1 MRMVEIVTN
10 RMHPVPGSTPRRP
23 QAHRVAR
30 EAWGAG
36 FGVELDLS
44 RQVLW
49 LSLPPQRAGESD
61 DEPLAPRAERAASGF
76 TSTAALF
83 VKARL
88 FDEGLYA
95 AVELAAQQGVGTFPG
110 KANLLASLVAEAPQ
124 IAAAASLGGL
134 SVAVD
139 SDARRVRDAFLA
151 RSLAAKPLGFHAWSD
166 ALRRVYHQDRLLQDE
181 LAVPTAR
188 ALASALSQDPPAAAA
203 YAAYLDLFAR
213 LTNKLDADT
222 PDLRE
227 SDGRYF
233 LPPSRAHAADLVRR
247 LYAHRTP
254 PEGFSLVDEMVRRI
268 RAGLL
273 ALHPSGRSGW
283 YEWQTWALESLLAP
297 DKTPEAARLRMNE
310 GYRRQFEDMFKAAA
324 VVRESPVR
332 QLGLVAPTMAALGP
346 ERMTEYQ
353 RMRVRPSLS
362 VEPML
367 TYYQRRA
374 AGYDFVRGVL
384 ESSFGRPG
392 LRSLRRIT
400 AAGPV
405 DASLDDELMEAA
417 SLFRGAAAVS
427 AEELGLARAEESTAR
442 HFRSWARTPDPELA
456 GDIRTM
462 VPVFHDREKGK
473 TKVWAVLGWST
484 RSLEVDFAT
493 PPAARVLQGH
503 VRLDFL
509 PETHP
514 ITYPVLA
521 ETWVSRIMDGDEFR
535 AHCDQFRTRSEILR
549 HL

>member
-1 MRMVEIVTN
+1 VW
-10 RMHPVPGSTPRRP
+10 GS
-23 QAHRVAR
+23 
-30 EAWGAG
+30 G
-36 FGVELDLS
+36 FGIELDLS

-49 LSLPPQRAGESD
+49 LSLPPQRGGESD
-61 DEPLAPRAERAASGF
+61 DQPLAPRAERAPSGF
-76 TSTAALF
+76 TSASALF
-83 VKARL
+83 VKAKL

-95 AVELAAQQGVGTFPG
+95 AVELGAQKGAGNFSG
-110 KANLLASLVAEAPQ
+110 KANLLATLVAEAPQ

-139 SDARRVRDAFLA
+139 SDVRRVRDAFLA
-151 RSLAAKPLGFHAWSD
+151 RSSAARPIGFYAWSD
-166 ALRRVYHQDRLLQDE
+166 ALRRVFQQDRLLQDE

-188 ALASALSQDPPAAAA
+188 AIASAISQDPPAAAA
-203 YAAYLDLFAR
+203 YGAYLDLVAR
-213 LTNKLDADT
+213 LTNKLDADK
-222 PDLRE
+222 PDLRAP
-227 SDGRYF
+227 DGRYF
-233 LPPSRAHAADLVRR
+233 LPPSRPHGADLLRR

-254 PEGFSLVDEMVRRI
+254 PEGFSLIDETVRRI

-283 YEWQTWALESLLAP
+283 YEWQTWALEPVLAP
-297 DKTPEAARLRMNE
+297 DKTPEAARVRMNE
-310 GYRRQFEDMFKAAA
+310 GYRRQFEDMFKPAAPA
-324 VVRESPVR
+324 AREGHLKP
-332 QLGLVAPTMAALGP
+332 LGLVAPAMAALGP
-346 ERMTEYQ
+346 ERMTEFQ
-353 RMRVRPSLS
+353 RLRVRPSLS

-384 ESSFGRPG
+384 ETSFGRDG

-400 AAGPV
+400 ASGPV
-405 DASLDDELMEAA
+405 AASLDDELMEAA

-427 AEELGLARAEESTAR
+427 AEELGMARAEESTAR

-456 GDIRTM
+456 GDIRGM
-462 VPVFHDREKGK
+462 VPIFHDREKGK

-484 RSLEVDFAT
+484 RNLDVDFAT

-503 VRLDFL
+503 VRLDYA

-514 ITYPVLA
+514 IAYPVLA
-521 ETWVSRIMDGDEFR
+521 ESWVSRVMDGDEFR
-535 AHCDQFRTRSEILR
+535 AHCDQYQTRSEILR

>member
-1 MRMVEIVTN
+1 
-10 RMHPVPGSTPRRP
+10 MHPVPGNTPRRP

-30 EAWGAG
+30 EVWGSG

-61 DEPLAPRAERAASGF
+61 DEPLAPRPERVPSGF
-76 TSTAALF
+76 TSASALF
-83 VKARL
+83 VKAKL

-95 AVELAAQQGVGTFPG
+95 AVELAAQEGAGRFTG
-110 KANLLASLVAEAPQ
+110 KANLLASLVGEAPQ

-134 SVAVD
+134 QVAVD
-139 SDARRVRDAFLA
+139 SDARRVRDGFLA
-151 RSLAAKPLGFHAWSD
+151 RSLAAKPIGFYSWSD
-166 ALRRVYHQDRLLQDE
+166 ALRRLFHQDRLLQDE

-188 ALASALSQDPPAAAA
+188 ALAAAMSQDPPAAAA
-203 YAAYLDLFAR
+203 YAAYLELVAR
-213 LTNKLDADT
+213 LTNKPDADK

-227 SDGRYF
+227 PDGRYF
-233 LPPSRAHAADLVRR
+233 LPPSRAHGVDLVSR

-268 RAGLL
+268 RSGVL

-283 YEWQTWALESLLAP
+283 YEWQTWALEPLLAP

-310 GYRRQFEDMFKAAA
+310 GYRRQFEDTFKAALA
-324 VVRESPVR
+324 VVRDSSARP
-332 QLGLVAPTMAALGP
+332 LGLVAPTMAALSP
-346 ERMTEYQ
+346 ERMTEFQ
-353 RMRVRPSLS
+353 RLRVRPSLT

-384 ESSFGRPG
+384 ESSFGRDG

-400 AAGPV
+400 AAGAA
-405 DASLDDELMEAA
+405 DASLDDELMETA
-417 SLFRGAAAVS
+417 SLFRGAAAVA
-427 AEELGLARAEESTAR
+427 AEEMGLARAEESTVR
-442 HFRSWARTPDPELA
+442 HFRSWAKTPDPEL
-456 GDIRTM
+456 GSDIRAM
-462 VPVFHDREKGK
+462 VPVFYDHERGK

-484 RSLEVDFAT
+484 RDLEVDFAT
-493 PPAARVLQGH
+493 APAARVLQGH
-503 VRLDFL
+503 VRLDFV
-509 PETHP
+509 PERHP
-514 ITYPVLA
+514 IAYPVLA
-521 ETWVSRIMDGDEFR
+521 ETWVSRVMDGEEFR

>member
-1 MRMVEIVTN
+1 
-10 RMHPVPGSTPRRP
+10 MHPVPGSAPRRP

-30 EAWGAG
+30 EVWGAG

-44 RQVLW
+44 HQLLW
-49 LSLPPQRAGESD
+49 LALPPHRAGESD
-61 DEPLAPRAERAASGF
+61 EEPLAARAERAASGF
-76 TSTAALF
+76 TSASALF
-83 VKARL
+83 VKAKL

-95 AVELAAQQGVGTFPG
+95 TVELAAQQGAGRFAG
-110 KANLLASLVAEAPQ
+110 KANLLAALVGEAPQ

-134 SVAVD
+134 QVAVD

-151 RSLAAKPLGFHAWSD
+151 RSRAAKPIGFYTWSD
-166 ALRRVYHQDRLLQDE
+166 SLRRLFHQDRLLQDE

-188 ALASALSQDPPAAAA
+188 TLAAAMSQDPSAAAA
-203 YAAYLDLFAR
+203 YAAYLELVAR
-213 LTNKLDADT
+213 LTNKRDADK

-227 SDGRYF
+227 PDGRYF

-247 LYAHRTP
+247 LYAHGTP

-268 RAGLL
+268 RGGLL

-283 YEWQTWALESLLAP
+283 YEWQTWALEPLLAP
-297 DKTPEAARLRMNE
+297 DRTPEAHRLRMNE
-310 GYRRQFEDMFKAAA
+310 GYRRQFEDMFKAATA
-324 VVRESPVR
+324 VAREGPVR
-332 QLGLVAPTMAALGP
+332 PLGLVAPAMAALSP
-346 ERMTEYQ
+346 ERMTEFQ
-353 RMRVRPSLS
+353 RLRVRPSLS

-384 ESSFGRPG
+384 ETSFGHDG
-392 LRSLRRIT
+392 LRSMHRLT
-400 AAGPV
+400 SSGAA
-405 DASLDDELMEAA
+405 AATLEDELMELAA
-417 SLFRGAAAVS
+417 LLRGAAAVS

-442 HFRSWARTPDPELA
+442 QFRSWAKTPDPELA

-462 VPVFHDREKGK
+462 VPIFYDRDRDK

-484 RSLEVDFAT
+484 RHLEVDFAT

-503 VRLDFL
+503 VRLDFE
-509 PETHP
+509 PERHP
-514 ITYPVLA
+514 IAYPVLA
-521 ETWVSRIMDGDEFR
+521 EAWVSRMMDGDEFR
-535 AHCDQFRTRSEILR
+535 AHCDRYRTRSEILR